1 MALQARLAASK
12 AGNRRSSPRR
22 TLHLQSTLADGGEE
36 VIIHDIS
43 HTGLLLETTALL
55 TERQAIDVDLPEV
68 GIVQANVV
76 WRSSRFVGCRFASP
90 VSQAAVSAAL
100 LRNPIARPEEISEE
114 RAWEKLGA
122 LCEVPE
128 QERGR
133 DALPIAAKA
142 SIIVGVSLVLWTLI
156 LWGVGIL

>member
-1 MALQARLAASK
+1 MLI
-12 AGNRRSSPRR
+12 
-22 TLHLQSTLADGGEE
+22 DGEE

-55 TERQAIDVDLPEV
+55 TERQALDVDLPEV

-76 WRSSRFVGCRFASP
+76 WRSSRFVGCRFATP

-100 LRNPIARPEEISEE
+100 LRNPIAPPEGIISEE

-128 QERGR
+128 NGR
-133 DALPIAAKA
+133 DRTALPIAAKA
-142 SIIVGVSLVLWTLI
+142 SIIVGASLVLWTLI

>member
-1 MALQARLAASK
+1 M
-12 AGNRRSSPRR
+12 
-22 TLHLQSTLADGGEE
+22 
-36 VIIHDIS
+36 VIINDIS
-43 HTGLLLETTALL
+43 NTGLLLETTALL
-55 TERQAIDVDLPEV
+55 TERQALDVDLPEV

-100 LRNPIARPEEISEE
+100 LRNPIARPEEMSEE

>member
-1 MALQARLAASK
+1 MLIDR
-12 AGNRRSSPRR
+12 
-22 TLHLQSTLADGGEE
+22 EE

-55 TERQAIDVDLPEV
+55 TERQALDVELPEV

-76 WRSSRFVGCRFASP
+76 WRSSRFVGCRFATP

-100 LRNPIARPEEISEE
+100 LRNPIAPPEGISEE

-128 QERGR
+128 NSR
-133 DALPIAAKA
+133 DRTALPMAAKA
-142 SIIVGVSLVLWTLI
+142 SIIVGASLVLWALI

>member
-1 MALQARLAASK
+1 MLI
-12 AGNRRSSPRR
+12 
-22 TLHLQSTLADGGEE
+22 DGEE
-36 VIIHDIS
+36 VIIHDMS

-55 TERQAIDVDLPEV
+55 TERQALDVELPEV

-76 WRSSRFVGCRFASP
+76 WRSSRFVGCRFATP

-100 LRNPIARPEEISEE
+100 LRNPIAPPEGISEE

-128 QERGR
+128 NGR
-133 DALPIAAKA
+133 DRSALPIAARA
-142 SIIVGVSLVLWTLI
+142 SIIVGASLVLWALI

>member
-36 VIIHDIS
+36 VVIHDIS

-55 TERQAIDVDLPEV
+55 TERQALDVELPEV

-100 LRNPIARPEEISEE
+100 LRNPIERPAEISEE
-114 RAWEKLGA
+114 RAWEKLGE
-122 LCEVPE
+122 LCAVPE
-128 QERGR
+128 KDRDR
-133 DALPIAAKA
+133 DAIPLTARA

>member
-36 VIIHDIS
+36 VVIHDIS

-55 TERQAIDVDLPEV
+55 TERQALDVELPEV
-68 GIVQANVV
+68 GIVQANVI

-100 LRNPIARPEEISEE
+100 LRNPIARPGEMSEE
-114 RAWEKLGA
+114 RAWEKLGE

-128 QERGR
+128 NAR
-133 DALPIAAKA
+133 DRTALPIAAKA
-142 SIIVGVSLVLWTLI
+142 SIIIGASLALWALI
-156 LWGVGIL
+156 LWSVGIL

>member
-12 AGNRRSSPRR
+12 AGNRRASPRR
-22 TLHLQSTLADGGEE
+22 TLHLQSTLVDGGEE

-43 HTGLLLETTALL
+43 HTGLLLETPALL
-55 TERQAIDVDLPEV
+55 TERQALDVDLPEV

-100 LRNPIARPEEISEE
+100 LRNPIARPEEISED
-114 RAWEKLGA
+114 RAWEKLGE
-122 LCEVPE
+122 LCQLPE

-133 DALPIAAKA
+133 DGLPIAARA
-142 SIIVGVSLVLWTLI
+142 SIIVGASLLLWALA
-156 LWGVGIL
+156 LWAVGVF

>member
-55 TERQAIDVDLPEV
+55 TERQALDVELPEV

-76 WRSSRFVGCRFASP
+76 WRSSRFVGCRFATP

-100 LRNPIARPEEISEE
+100 LRNPIARPEETSEE
-114 RAWEKLGA
+114 RAWERLGE
-122 LCEVPE
+122 LCDVPE
-128 QERGR
+128 SAR
-133 DALPIAAKA
+133 DPNALPIAAKV
-142 SIIVGVSLVLWTLI
+142 SIVAGSSVLIWVLI
-156 LWGVGIL
+156 LRGFGIV

>member
-12 AGNRRSSPRR
+12 AGNRRFSPRR
-22 TLHLQSTLADGGEE
+22 TLHLQSTLAAGGEE

-55 TERQAIDVDLPEV
+55 TEGQAFDVELPEV
-68 GIVQANVV
+68 GIVQAKVI

-100 LRNPIARPEEISEE
+100 LRNPIARPEEMSEE
-114 RAWEKLGA
+114 RAWEKLGE
-122 LCEVPE
+122 LCGVPE
-128 QERGR
+128 QERDL
-133 DALPIAAKA
+133 DALSTAARVL
-142 SIIVGVSLVLWTLI
+142 IIVGASLVLWTII

>member
-1 MALQARLAASK
+1 MQAL
-12 AGNRRSSPRR
+12 
-22 TLHLQSTLADGGEE
+22 
-36 VIIHDIS
+36 
-43 HTGLLLETTALL
+43 
-55 TERQAIDVDLPEV
+55 DVDLPEV

-100 LRNPIARPEEISEE
+100 LRNPIERPAEISEE

-133 DALPIAAKA
+133 DALPIAAKV
-142 SIIVGVSLVLWTLI
+142 SIIVGVSLGLWTLI

>member
-22 TLHLQSTLADGGEE
+22 TLSLQSTLVDGEE

-43 HTGLLLETTALL
+43 NTGLLLETTALL
-55 TERQAIDVDLPEV
+55 TERQALDVELPEV

-76 WRSSRFVGCRFASP
+76 WRSSRFVGCRFAKP

-100 LRNPIARPEEISEE
+100 LRNPIARAEEMSEQ
-114 RAWEKLGA
+114 RAWEKLGD
-122 LCEVPE
+122 LCEVREKP
-128 QERGR
+128 RNR

-142 SIIVGVSLVLWTLI
+142 SIIVGASLVLWALI